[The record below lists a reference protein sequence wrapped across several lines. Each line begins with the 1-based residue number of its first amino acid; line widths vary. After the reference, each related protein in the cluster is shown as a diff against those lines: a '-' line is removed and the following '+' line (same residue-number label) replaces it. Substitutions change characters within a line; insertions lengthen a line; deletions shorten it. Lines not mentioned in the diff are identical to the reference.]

1 MDQITKVSQIRDMLT
16 MSSANIQASISES
29 KLDYETKQLL
39 DSIAQ
44 ETHYVLSAII
54 EYLENN

>member
-1 MDQITKVSQIRDMLT
+1 MDQITNVSQIKELLSV
-16 MSSANIQASISES
+16 SSANIQESISS
-29 KLDYETKQLL
+29 SGLDFDTKQIL

>member
-1 MDQITKVSQIRDMLT
+1 MNQITDVSQIKELLSV
-16 MSSANIQASISES
+16 SSANIQESISGS
-29 KLDYETKQLL
+29 RLDFETKQVL

>member
-1 MDQITKVSQIRDMLT
+1 MEQITKISQVKEMLSI
-16 MSSANIQASISES
+16 SSANIQESISGSRLEF
-29 KLDYETKQLL
+29 ETKQVL
-39 DSIAQ
+39 DSMAQ

>member
-16 MSSANIQASISES
+16 MSSANIQTSISES
-29 KLDYETKQLL
+29 KLDYEAKQLL

-54 EYLENN
+54 EYLESN